1 MGGSSEGKLR
11 ITDRKTLEFFC
22 TLSPENNGGFVS
34 VRTKARQLG
43 IEQGDAVV
51 IKVRS
56 DGREYLLNLDL
67 DKPLIAFSYR
77 ATVLIKRDEWI
88 EVRIPLDTFEATS
101 FGRPMK
107 EHWLLVRRRSTPLAS
122 CSVTRRLGRSGCRSS
137 RSGKSGRGFH
147 DDMFPQDTDNGKD
160 WSFPAEVLREKRADR
175 LLSGTA
181 FQELLKPG
189 KLQCINR

>member
-1 MGGSSEGKLR
+1 ML
-11 ITDRKTLEFFC
+11 T
-22 TLSPENNGGFVS
+22 
-34 VRTKARQLG
+34 
-43 IEQGDAVV
+43 
-51 IKVRS
+51 
-56 DGREYLLNLDL
+56 
-67 DKPLIAFSYR
+67 
-77 ATVLIKRDEWI
+77 KRDEWI
-88 EVRIPLDTFEATS
+88 EVKTPLDTFEATS

-107 EHWLLVRRRSTPLAS
+107 EQGLLVRRRSTPLAA
-122 CSVTRRLGRSGCRSS
+122 CSVTGGLGRSGCRSS

-160 WSFPAEVLREKRADR
+160 WSIPAEVLREKRADR